1 MARRQKLSLRVG
13 QPDDKDDYNDGGGDG
28 DDDDDGNDGDGGG
41 YDDDEKNVGTRMNT
55 MIIIVVVYNEVLI
68 SDQDSCID
76 CNNTCPPTRDSS
88 SSKAI

>member
-28 DDDDDGNDGDGGG
+28 DDDD
-41 YDDDEKNVGTRMNT
+41 EKNVGTRMNA